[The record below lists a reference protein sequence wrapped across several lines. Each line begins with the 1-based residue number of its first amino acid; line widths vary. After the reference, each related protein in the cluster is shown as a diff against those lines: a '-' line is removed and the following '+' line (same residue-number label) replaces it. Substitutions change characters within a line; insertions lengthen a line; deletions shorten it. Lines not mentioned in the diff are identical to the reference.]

1 MKIVFSKKCLEYGSG
16 HIEGPERVRRAY
28 KILKEKNY
36 DFLVPEPASEE
47 DILRVHDADY
57 VQRFKD
63 GFVEDADTPAYEGIY
78 EYARLS
84 AGGAILAAEVN
95 GFSLMRPPGHHAGRR
110 GKALGVG
117 TKGFCYLN
125 NVAIATKHMNKPT
138 LILDIDGH
146 HGNGTQE
153 IFLGD
158 EKVMYV
164 GLHRYPHYSRKVS
177 DNRLQMGYF
186 YPGTG
191 GVSEA
196 NCLNFPLRVD
206 CGDQVYLKTLDEALS
221 KLDMDKFEVVAV
233 SAGFDTHAGDLA
245 SLGLTQ
251 TGFREI
257 GIRIASLNKPT
268 FFVLEGGYS
277 GENNGKDID
286 ALLSAFE
293 C

>member
-28 KILKEKNY
+28 EVLKEKNY

-125 NVAIATKHMNKPT
+125 NVAIATKH
-138 LILDIDGH
+138 
-146 HGNGTQE
+146 
-153 IFLGD
+153 
-158 EKVMYV
+158 
-164 GLHRYPHYSRKVS
+164 
-177 DNRLQMGYF
+177 
-186 YPGTG
+186 
-191 GVSEA
+191 
-196 NCLNFPLRVD
+196 
-206 CGDQVYLKTLDEALS
+206 
-221 KLDMDKFEVVAV
+221 
-233 SAGFDTHAGDLA
+233 
-245 SLGLTQ
+245 
-251 TGFREI
+251 
-257 GIRIASLNKPT
+257 
-268 FFVLEGGYS
+268 
-277 GENNGKDID
+277 
-286 ALLSAFE
+286 
-293 C
+293 

>member
-28 KILKEKNY
+28 EVLKEKNY

-57 VQRFKD
+57 VRRLKD
-63 GFVEDADTPAYEGIY
+63 GFAEDADTPAYEGIY
-78 EYARLS
+78 KYARLS

-117 TKGFCYLN
+117 TRGFCYLN

-158 EKVMYV
+158 EKVTYV
-164 GLHRYPHYSRKVS
+164 GLHRYP
-177 DNRLQMGYF
+177 Q

-191 GVSEA
+191 YSSEA
-196 NCLNFPLRVD
+196 NCMNFPLRAD
-206 CGDQVYLKTLDEALS
+206 CGNEVYLKTLDEALS
-221 KLDMDKFEVVAV
+221 RVNMDQVEIIAV
-233 SAGFDTHAGDLA
+233 SAGFDAHAGDLA

-257 GIRIASLNKPT
+257 GKRIASLNKPT
-268 FFVLEGGYS
+268 FFILEGGYS

-286 ALLSAFE
+286 ALLSTFE